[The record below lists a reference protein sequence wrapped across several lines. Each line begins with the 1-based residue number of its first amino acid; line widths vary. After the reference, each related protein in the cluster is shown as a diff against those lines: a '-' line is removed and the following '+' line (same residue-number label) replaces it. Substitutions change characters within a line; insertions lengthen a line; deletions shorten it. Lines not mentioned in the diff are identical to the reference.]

1 MNSPQKE
8 KLDLHGTKYDSAR
21 SKVIRFI
28 EDNWR
33 TNLELEII
41 TGHSK
46 KMKSIVI
53 EVLNEYRLNY
63 RVGDFAGFNKGFISI
78 PMDHNI

>member
-1 MNSPQKE
+1 MNDSQKE
-8 KLDLHGTKYDSAR
+8 KLDLHGTKYDLAR

-28 EDNWR
+28 EDNWHA
-33 TNLELEII
+33 NLELEII

-46 KMKSIVI
+46 KMKY
-53 EVLNEYRLNY
+53 EYGLKY
-63 RVGDFAGFNKGFISI
+63 RIGDFAGLNKGFISI

>member
-1 MNSPQKE
+1 MIKE
-8 KLDLHGTKYDSAR
+8 KLDLHGTRYDLAK

-28 EDNWR
+28 EDNWDAKID
-33 TNLELEII
+33 LEII

-53 EVLNEYRLNY
+53 EILNEYKLNY
-63 RVGDFAGFNKGFISI
+63 RIGDFAGLNRGFIVVS
-78 PMDHNI
+78 MDHNV

>member
-1 MNSPQKE
+1 MKKE
-8 KLDLHGTKYDSAR
+8 KLDLHGTKYNLAR
-21 SKVIRFI
+21 SKIIRFI
-28 EDNWR
+28 EDNWN
-33 TNLELEII
+33 TKTDLEII

-53 EVLNEYRLNY
+53 KILNEYRLEY
-63 RVGDFAGFNKGFISI
+63 KIGDFVGLNKGFISI